1 MEFWVGILICIILL
15 QTYFLV
21 KMQRQIGDICR
32 QLAFL
37 MKHESNMVITANM
50 KTGGFE
56 KLVKLLN
63 ELFQMRRREQ
73 REFKEK
79 EQMIADTYTNLSH
92 DIRTPLTSLNGYF
105 QLMESANQEE
115 QKHYMKVIQER
126 IESLKEML
134 EELFMFTKLKNDS
147 FVLELKT
154 CCINRILKNTI
165 FSYYDDW
172 SRRGIS
178 PEISFPEEQ
187 LYMEGNEAGLK
198 RMIQN
203 IIKNGMDHGKDKI
216 KVQLFE
222 RKEEVCLWI
231 CNEVTNPEE
240 IDVSRVFQR
249 FYKADGA
256 RSKNSSG
263 LGLSIA
269 QEFVLRMRGE
279 IHAEIL
285 ENEFWVKVSFPKRV
299 QR

>member
-1 MEFWVGILICIILL
+1 MKFWMGILIFIILV

-21 KMQRQIGDICR
+21 KMQRQIQDICR

-37 MKHESNMVITANM
+37 MKHDSNMIITANM

-63 ELFQMRRREQ
+63 ELFQMRRKEQ
-73 REFKEK
+73 QEFKEK

-105 QLMESANQEE
+105 QLMESASAEE

-147 FVLELKT
+147 YVLELET

-172 SRRGIS
+172 SGRGIY
-178 PEISFPEEQ
+178 PEISLPEKQ
-187 LYMEGNEAGLK
+187 LYIEGNEAGLK
-198 RMIQN
+198 RMLQN
-203 IIKNGMDHGKDKI
+203 IIKNGMDHGQDKI

-222 RKEEVCLWI
+222 REEKIHLWI
-231 CNEVTNPEE
+231 CNEMTNPEK

-256 RSKNSSG
+256 RSRNSSG

-269 QEFVLRMRGE
+269 QEFVLRMKGE
-279 IHAEIL
+279 IHAEIS

-299 QR
+299 K

>member
-1 MEFWVGILICIILL
+1 MKFWIGILIFILLL

-37 MKHESNMVITANM
+37 MKHDSNMMITANM

-56 KLVKLLN
+56 KLVSLLN
-63 ELFQMRRREQ
+63 ELFQMRRKEQ

-105 QLMESANQEE
+105 QLMESASAEE

-147 FVLELKT
+147 FVLELKI

-178 PEISFPEEQ
+178 PEISLPEKQ

-198 RMIQN
+198 RMLQN
-203 IIKNGMDHGKDKI
+203 IIKNGMDHGQDKI

-222 RKEEVCLWI
+222 REGKICLWI

-269 QEFVLRMRGE
+269 QEFVLRMKGE
-279 IHAEIL
+279 IHAEISG
-285 ENEFWVKVSFPKRV
+285 NQFWVKMSFPQNVK
-299 QR
+299 